1 MENKGKSL
9 RIISIICVLTL
20 IVLTILPGCNFIG
33 QTKKND
39 GAVAPVV
46 DDMGNQLCCPICQS
60 TDIKDDGNGTY
71 TCNAC
76 GNQWK
81 YDQAANQVDI
91 VDDSGNTIQTM
102 DVNAGYVSGGSS
114 GGSSYGGSSSGG
126 SSYVPGGSNGSNS
139 NGSSGSNGGSNNSG
153 GSSGGSS
160 NGNSSNKGSN
170 IDFKKLVQDIRASA
184 GRFADSVQIVYDEE
198 TDSITVKSKDG
209 RDTGLAGFKYSMTDQ
224 VFYTAEDAWQRNFGY
239 EETYD
244 NFAGAGAI
252 SYDTIRVKFNYQGDE
267 WMIQFWKG
275 QYGFVLI
282 GAEVGLYNR
291 KENATTSSYYDCVT
305 DEEKLNMSMKVYRQN
320 AENQNNYDLLF
331 KRTPSKTWWL
341 TGFTPGTL
349 SAGRYVVNDD
359 YTKKLMVQATINFD
373 TPEQAQA
380 FIGGLENTTTILH
393 NSPKR
398 NRSVKFTQVSA
409 AEFEKSTKTSKYAL
423 DENGKTVYM
432 SWR

>member
-46 DDMGNQLCCPICQS
+46 DEMGNQLCCPICQS

-114 GGSSYGGSSSGG
+114 GGSSFGGSSSSG

-139 NGSSGSNGGSNNSG
+139 NGSSGSNGGS
-153 GSSGGSS
+153 S
-160 NGNSSNKGSN
+160 NGNSSNGGSN
-170 IDFKKLVQDIRASA
+170 TESTTKKSIDYKKLLQDIKVSMKNFSEAI
-184 GRFADSVQIVYDEE
+184 DIYYDPV
-198 TDSITVKSKDG
+198 TGDITTQNPEGED
-209 RDTGLAGFKYSMTDQ
+209 RGLFGFKYNTKDQ
-224 VFYTAEDAWQRNFGY
+224 VFITAEDAWQRNFGY

-252 SYDTIRVKFNYQGDE
+252 SYDTIRVKFNYQGNE

-275 QYGFVLI
+275 QYGLVLI

-291 KENATTSSYYDCVT
+291 KENATASSYYDCVT

-320 AENQNNYDLLF
+320 ADNQNKYDLLF
-331 KRTPSKTWWL
+331 KRSPIKTWWL

-349 SAGRYVVNDD
+349 SAGSYVVPEDA
-359 YTKKLMVQATINFD
+359 TKKLMVQTTINFD

-398 NRSVKFTQVSA
+398 TRSVKFTKVSA
-409 AEFEKSTKTSKYAL
+409 AEFEKSPKTSKYAL
-423 DENGKTVYM
+423 DENGKTVYV

>member
-20 IVLTILPGCNFIG
+20 VVLTILPGCNFIG

-60 TDIKDDGNGTY
+60 TDITDDGNGTY

-81 YDQAANQVDI
+81 YDQTANQIDVIDE
-91 VDDSGNTIQTM
+91 SGNTIQTM

-114 GGSSYGGSSSGG
+114 GGSSSGGSSSN
-126 SSYVPGGSNGSNS
+126 STNNSNSSNS
-139 NGSSGSNGGSNNSG
+139 NSSNNSSSNSNSNNSG
-153 GSSGGSS
+153 S
-160 NGNSSNKGSN
+160 NSSSSE
-170 IDFKKLVQDIRASA
+170 KKSLAQTLVELNESLK
-184 GRFADSVQIVYDEE
+184 RFSDSVEFVYDPL
-198 TDSITVKSKDG
+198 TNSITVKTKDG
-209 RDTGLAGFKYSMTDQ
+209 RDTGFFGFKYSMTDQ
-224 VFYTAEDAWQRNFGY
+224 VFYTAEDAWQRNFGF

-244 NFAGAGAI
+244 NVAGVGAI
-252 SYDTIRVKFNYQGDE
+252 SYDTIRVKFNYQGKE
-267 WMIQFWKG
+267 WMVQFWKG

-291 KENATTSSYYDCVT
+291 DENSTNSSYYDCVT

-320 AENQNNYDLLF
+320 ADNQNKYDLLF
-331 KRTPSKTWWL
+331 KRSPSKTWWL

-349 SAGRYVVNDD
+349 SAGSYVVNEDA
-359 YTKKLMVQATINFD
+359 TKRLMVQVTFNFD

-380 FIGGLENTTTILH
+380 FIGGLENTTTIHH
-393 NSPKR
+393 NTPKR
-398 NRSVKFTQVSA
+398 TRSVKFTQVSA
-409 AEFEKSTKTSKYAL
+409 AEFESSAKTAKYAL

>member
-20 IVLTILPGCNFIG
+20 VVLTILPGCNFIG

-60 TDIKDDGNGTY
+60 TDITDDGNGTY

-81 YDQAANQVDI
+81 YDQTANQIDVIDE
-91 VDDSGNTIQTM
+91 SGNTIQTM

-114 GGSSYGGSSSGG
+114 GGSSSGSFNYGGSSGSSSSGG
-126 SSYVPGGSNGSNS
+126 NGTGGSTGGSNSG
-139 NGSSGSNGGSNNSG
+139 GSNGGSNIVTTTKKS
-153 GSSGGSS
+153 
-160 NGNSSNKGSN
+160 
-170 IDFKKLVQDIRASA
+170 IDYKKLAQDIKASMKNFSEA
-184 GRFADSVQIVYDEE
+184 IDIYYDPV
-198 TDSITVKSKDG
+198 TGDITTKNPEGED
-209 RDTGLAGFKYSMTDQ
+209 RGLFGFKYNTKDQ
-224 VFYTAEDAWQRNFGY
+224 VFITAEDAWQRNFGY

-252 SYDTIRVKFNYQGDE
+252 SYDTIRVKFNYQGNE
-267 WMIQFWKG
+267 WMVQFWKG
-275 QYGFVLI
+275 QYGLVLI

-291 KENATTSSYYDCVT
+291 KENATASSYYDCVT

-320 AENQNNYDLLF
+320 AENQNKYDLLF
-331 KRTPSKTWWL
+331 KRSPSKTWWL

-349 SAGRYVVNDD
+349 SAGSYVVSEDA
-359 YTKKLMVQATINFD
+359 TKKLMVQVTFNFD

-380 FIGGLENTTTILH
+380 FIGGLENTTTIHH

-398 NRSVKFTQVSA
+398 TRSVKFTQASA
-409 AEFEKSTKTSKYAL
+409 AEFAPSAKTSKYAL
-423 DENGKTVYM
+423 DENGKTVYV

>member
-60 TDIKDDGNGTY
+60 TDITDDGNGTY

-81 YDQAANQVDI
+81 YDQTANQIDVI
-91 VDDSGNTIQTM
+91 DDSGNTIQTM

-114 GGSSYGGSSSGG
+114 GGSSFGGSSSSGSSSGG
-126 SSYVPGGSNGSNS
+126 SSYIPGGNGGSNGGNS
-139 NGSSGSNGGSNNSG
+139 SGGSNGGSNIVTTTKKS
-153 GSSGGSS
+153 
-160 NGNSSNKGSN
+160 
-170 IDFKKLVQDIRASA
+170 IDYKKLAQDIKASMKNFSEA
-184 GRFADSVQIVYDEE
+184 IDIYYDPV
-198 TDSITVKSKDG
+198 TGDITTKNPEGED
-209 RDTGLAGFKYSMTDQ
+209 RGLLGFKYNTKDQ
-224 VFYTAEDAWQRNFGY
+224 VFITAEDAWQRNFGY

-282 GAEVGLYNR
+282 GAEIGLYNR
-291 KENATTSSYYDCVT
+291 KENATASSYYDCVT

-320 AENQNNYDLLF
+320 ADNQNNYDLLF

-359 YTKKLMVQATINFD
+359 DTKKLMVQATINFD

-398 NRSVKFTQVSA
+398 TRSVKFTRVSA
-409 AEFEKSTKTSKYAL
+409 AEFKKSTKTSKYAL
-423 DENGKTVYM
+423 DKNGKTVYV

>member
-39 GAVAPVV
+39 GAVAPIV
-46 DDMGNQLCCPICQS
+46 DEMGNQLCCPICQS

-114 GGSSYGGSSSGG
+114 GGSNYGGSSSGG
-126 SSYVPGGSNGSNS
+126 SSYIPGGNGGSNGGN
-139 NGSSGSNGGSNNSG
+139 SSGGNSSNGGSNTVTTTKKS
-153 GSSGGSS
+153 
-160 NGNSSNKGSN
+160 
-170 IDFKKLVQDIRASA
+170 IDYVKLVQDIKASA
-184 GRFADSVQIVYDEE
+184 GRFADSIEVIYDEE
-198 TDSITVKSKDG
+198 TDTITVKSKDG
-209 RDTGLAGFKYSMTDQ
+209 RDTGLFGFKYSMTDK
-224 VFYTAEDAWQRNFGY
+224 VFYTAEDAWQRNFGF

-252 SYDTIRVKFNYQGDE
+252 SYDTIRVKFNYQGNE

-275 QYGFVLI
+275 QYGLVLI

-291 KENATTSSYYDCVT
+291 KENATASSYYDCVT

-320 AENQNNYDLLF
+320 ADNQNKYDLLF
-331 KRTPSKTWWL
+331 KRSPSKTWWL

-349 SAGRYVVNDD
+349 SAGSYVVSEDA
-359 YTKKLMVQATINFD
+359 TKKLMVQVTFNFD

-380 FIGGLENTTTILH
+380 FIGGLENTTTIHH

-398 NRSVKFTQVSA
+398 TRSVKFTQVSA
-409 AEFEKSTKTSKYAL
+409 AEFETSTKTSKYAL
-423 DENGKTVYM
+423 DENGKTVYV

>member
-39 GAVAPVV
+39 GAVAPIV

-81 YDQAANQVDI
+81 YDQTANQIDVI
-91 VDDSGNTIQTM
+91 DDSGNTIQTM

-139 NGSSGSNGGSNNSG
+139 NGGNGTGGSIGGSSSG
-153 GSSGGSS
+153 GSSGGS
-160 NGNSSNKGSN
+160 N
-170 IDFKKLVQDIRASA
+170 IVTTTKKSIDYVKLVQDIRASA
-184 GRFADSVQIVYDEE
+184 GRFADSIELIYDEE
-198 TDSITVKSKDG
+198 TDTITVKSKDG
-209 RDTGLAGFKYSMTDQ
+209 RDTGLFGFKYSMTDK
-224 VFYTAEDAWQRNFGY
+224 VFYTAEDAWQRNFGF

-282 GAEVGLYNR
+282 GAEIGLYNR
-291 KENATTSSYYDCVT
+291 KENATASSYYDCVT

-320 AENQNNYDLLF
+320 ADNQNNYDLLF
-331 KRTPSKTWWL
+331 KRSPSKTWWL

-349 SAGRYVVNDD
+349 SAGSYVVSEDA
-359 YTKKLMVQATINFD
+359 TKKLMVQATINFD

-398 NRSVKFTQVSA
+398 TRSVKFTQVSA
-409 AEFEKSTKTSKYAL
+409 AEFESSAKTSKYAL
-423 DENGKTVYM
+423 DENGKTVYV

>member
-114 GGSSYGGSSSGG
+114 GGSSFGGSSSSGSSSGG
-126 SSYVPGGSNGSNS
+126 SSYIPGGNGGSNGGNS
-139 NGSSGSNGGSNNSG
+139 SGGSNGGSNIVTTTKKS
-153 GSSGGSS
+153 
-160 NGNSSNKGSN
+160 
-170 IDFKKLVQDIRASA
+170 IDYKKLAQDIKASMKNFSEA
-184 GRFADSVQIVYDEE
+184 IDIYYDPV
-198 TDSITVKSKDG
+198 TGDITTKNPEGED
-209 RDTGLAGFKYSMTDQ
+209 RGLLGFKYNTKDQ
-224 VFYTAEDAWQRNFGY
+224 VFITAEDAWQRNFGY

-282 GAEVGLYNR
+282 GAEIGLYNR
-291 KENATTSSYYDCVT
+291 KENATASSYYDCVT

-320 AENQNNYDLLF
+320 ADNQNNYDLLF
-331 KRTPSKTWWL
+331 KRSPSKTWWL

-359 YTKKLMVQATINFD
+359 DTKKLMVQATINFD

>member
-126 SSYVPGGSNGSNS
+126 SSYVPGGNGGSNGGNS
-139 NGSSGSNGGSNNSG
+139 SGGSNGGSNIVTTTKKS
-153 GSSGGSS
+153 
-160 NGNSSNKGSN
+160 
-170 IDFKKLVQDIRASA
+170 IDYKKLAQDIKASMKNFSEA
-184 GRFADSVQIVYDEE
+184 IDIYYDPV
-198 TDSITVKSKDG
+198 TGDITTKNPEGED
-209 RDTGLAGFKYSMTDQ
+209 RGLLGFKYNTKDQ
-224 VFYTAEDAWQRNFGY
+224 VFITAEDAWQRNFGY

-282 GAEVGLYNR
+282 GAEIGLYNR
-291 KENATTSSYYDCVT
+291 KENATASSYYDCVT

-320 AENQNNYDLLF
+320 ADNQNKYDLLF

-349 SAGRYVVNDD
+349 SAGSYVVSDD
-359 YTKKLMVQATINFD
+359 ATKKLMVQATINFD

-380 FIGGLENTTTILH
+380 FIGGLVNTTTILY

-398 NRSVKFTQVSA
+398 TRSVKFTKVSA
-409 AEFEKSTKTSKYAL
+409 AEFEKSTKKSTKTSKYAL
-423 DENGKTVYM
+423 AENGKTVYM

>member
-20 IVLTILPGCNFIG
+20 VVLTILPGCNFIG
-33 QTKKND
+33 QTKKHD

-60 TDIKDDGNGTY
+60 TDITDDGNGTY

-81 YDQAANQVDI
+81 YDQTANQIDVIDE
-91 VDDSGNTIQTM
+91 SGNTIQTM

-114 GGSSYGGSSSGG
+114 GGSSSGSFNYGGSSGSSSSGG
-126 SSYVPGGSNGSNS
+126 NGTGGSTGGSNSG
-139 NGSSGSNGGSNNSG
+139 GSNGGSNIVTTTKKS
-153 GSSGGSS
+153 
-160 NGNSSNKGSN
+160 
-170 IDFKKLVQDIRASA
+170 IDYKKLAQDIKASMKNFSEA
-184 GRFADSVQIVYDEE
+184 IDIYYDPV
-198 TDSITVKSKDG
+198 TGDITTQNPEGKDRG
-209 RDTGLAGFKYSMTDQ
+209 FFGFKYNTKDQ
-224 VFYTAEDAWQRNFGY
+224 VFITAEDAWQRNFGF

-252 SYDTIRVKFNYQGDE
+252 SYDTIRVKFNYQGNE

-275 QYGFVLI
+275 QYGLVLI
-282 GAEVGLYNR
+282 GAEIGLYNR
-291 KENATTSSYYDCVT
+291 KENATASSYYDCVT

-320 AENQNNYDLLF
+320 ADNQNEYDLLF
-331 KRTPSKTWWL
+331 KRSPTKTWWL

-349 SAGRYVVNDD
+349 SAGSYVVKEDA
-359 YTKKLMVQATINFD
+359 TKKLMLQATINFD

-393 NSPKR
+393 NSPRR

-409 AEFEKSTKTSKYAL
+409 AEFESSAKTSKYAL
-423 DENGKTVYM
+423 HENGKTVYV

>member
-20 IVLTILPGCNFIG
+20 VVLTILPGCNFIG

-114 GGSSYGGSSSGG
+114 GGSSSGSFNYGGSSGSSSSGNGTGGSTGGSSSGG
-126 SSYVPGGSNGSNS
+126 SGGGSNTVTTTKKS
-139 NGSSGSNGGSNNSG
+139 
-153 GSSGGSS
+153 
-160 NGNSSNKGSN
+160 
-170 IDFKKLVQDIRASA
+170 IDYKKLAQDIKVSMKNFSEAI
-184 GRFADSVQIVYDEE
+184 DIYYDPV
-198 TDSITVKSKDG
+198 TGDITTQNPEGDDRG
-209 RDTGLAGFKYSMTDQ
+209 FFGFKYNTKDQ
-224 VFYTAEDAWQRNFGY
+224 VFITAEDAWQRNFGF

-252 SYDTIRVKFNYQGDE
+252 SYDTIRVKFNYQGNE
-267 WMIQFWKG
+267 WMVQFWKG
-275 QYGFVLI
+275 QYGLVLI

-291 KENATTSSYYDCVT
+291 KENATASSYYDCVT

-320 AENQNNYDLLF
+320 AENQNKYDLLF
-331 KRTPSKTWWL
+331 KRSPTKTWWL

-349 SAGRYVVNDD
+349 SAGSYVVNPDQ
-359 YTKKLMVQATINFD
+359 TAKLRAEYVINFQ
-373 TPEQAQA
+373 TAEQAQA
-380 FIGGLENTTTILH
+380 FIGGLEKTTTIEH
-393 NSPKR
+393 NAPKR
-398 NRSVKFTQVSA
+398 TRSIKFTGLSV
-409 AEFEKSTKTSKYAL
+409 AEYEKSTKSAKYAVA
-423 DENGKTVYM
+423 ENGKTVYM

>member
-39 GAVAPVV
+39 GAVAPIV
-46 DDMGNQLCCPICQS
+46 DEMGNQLCCPICQS
-60 TDIKDDGNGTY
+60 TDITDDGNGTY

-114 GGSSYGGSSSGG
+114 GGSSYGGSS
-126 SSYVPGGSNGSNS
+126 YVPGGSNGSNS
-139 NGSSGSNGGSNNSG
+139 NGSSGSNGGS
-153 GSSGGSS
+153 S
-160 NGNSSNKGSN
+160 NGNSSNGGSN
-170 IDFKKLVQDIRASA
+170 TVTTTKKSIDYKKLVQDIKASA

-209 RDTGLAGFKYSMTDQ
+209 RDTGLAGFKYSMMDQ

-282 GAEVGLYNR
+282 GAEIGLYNR
-291 KENATTSSYYDCVT
+291 KENATASSYYDCVT

-320 AENQNNYDLLF
+320 AENQNKYDLLF

-349 SAGRYVVNDD
+349 SAGSYVANEDA
-359 YTKKLMVQATINFD
+359 TKKLMVQATINFD

-398 NRSVKFTQVSA
+398 TRSVKFTQVSA
-409 AEFEKSTKTSKYAL
+409 AEFETSTKTSKYAL
-423 DENGKTVYM
+423 DENGKTVYV

>member
-20 IVLTILPGCNFIG
+20 VVLTILPGCNFIG

-60 TDIKDDGNGTY
+60 TDITDDGNGTY

-81 YDQAANQVDI
+81 YDQTANQIDVIDE
-91 VDDSGNTIQTM
+91 SGNTIQTM

-114 GGSSYGGSSSGG
+114 GGSSSGSFNYGGSSGSSSSGG
-126 SSYVPGGSNGSNS
+126 NGTGGST
-139 NGSSGSNGGSNNSG
+139 GGSNSG

-209 RDTGLAGFKYSMTDQ
+209 
-224 VFYTAEDAWQRNFGY
+224 
-239 EETYD
+239 
-244 NFAGAGAI
+244 
-252 SYDTIRVKFNYQGDE
+252 
-267 WMIQFWKG
+267 
-275 QYGFVLI
+275 
-282 GAEVGLYNR
+282 
-291 KENATTSSYYDCVT
+291 
-305 DEEKLNMSMKVYRQN
+305 
-320 AENQNNYDLLF
+320 
-331 KRTPSKTWWL
+331 
-341 TGFTPGTL
+341 
-349 SAGRYVVNDD
+349 
-359 YTKKLMVQATINFD
+359 
-373 TPEQAQA
+373 
-380 FIGGLENTTTILH
+380 
-393 NSPKR
+393 
-398 NRSVKFTQVSA
+398 
-409 AEFEKSTKTSKYAL
+409 
-423 DENGKTVYM
+423 
-432 SWR
+432 

>member
-20 IVLTILPGCNFIG
+20 VVLTILPGCNFIG

-60 TDIKDDGNGTY
+60 TDITDDGNGTY

-81 YDQAANQVDI
+81 YDQTANQIDVIDE
-91 VDDSGNTIQTM
+91 SGNTIQTM

-114 GGSSYGGSSSGG
+114 GGSSSGSFNYGGSSG
-126 SSYVPGGSNGSNS
+126 SSSSGNGT
-139 NGSSGSNGGSNNSG
+139 GGSNGGSNNSG

-209 RDTGLAGFKYSMTDQ
+209 RDTGLAGFKYSMTDK
-224 VFYTAEDAWQRNFGY
+224 VFYTAEDAWQRNFGF

-252 SYDTIRVKFNYQGDE
+252 SYDTIRVKFNYQGNE

-275 QYGFVLI
+275 QYGLVLI

-291 KENATTSSYYDCVT
+291 KENATASSYYDCVT

-320 AENQNNYDLLF
+320 AENQNKYDLLF
-331 KRTPSKTWWL
+331 KRSPSKTWWL

-349 SAGRYVVNDD
+349 SAGSYVVSEDA
-359 YTKKLMVQATINFD
+359 TKKLMVQVTFNFD

-380 FIGGLENTTTILH
+380 FIGGLENTTTIHH

-398 NRSVKFTQVSA
+398 TRSVKFTQVSA
-409 AEFEKSTKTSKYAL
+409 AEFESSAKTSKYAL
-423 DENGKTVYM
+423 DENGKTVYV

>member
-60 TDIKDDGNGTY
+60 TDITDDGNGTY

-81 YDQAANQVDI
+81 YDQTANQIDVI
-91 VDDSGNTIQTM
+91 DDSGNTIQTM

-114 GGSSYGGSSSGG
+114 GGSSFGGSSSSGSSSGG
-126 SSYVPGGSNGSNS
+126 SSYIPGGNGGSNGGNS
-139 NGSSGSNGGSNNSG
+139 SGGSNGGSNIVTTTKKS
-153 GSSGGSS
+153 
-160 NGNSSNKGSN
+160 
-170 IDFKKLVQDIRASA
+170 IDYKKLAQDIKASMKNFSEA
-184 GRFADSVQIVYDEE
+184 IDIYYDPV
-198 TDSITVKSKDG
+198 TGDITTKNPEGED
-209 RDTGLAGFKYSMTDQ
+209 RGLLGFKYNTKDQ
-224 VFYTAEDAWQRNFGY
+224 VFITAEDAWQRNFGY

-275 QYGFVLI
+275 QYGFVFI
-282 GAEVGLYNR
+282 GAEIGLYNR
-291 KENATTSSYYDCVT
+291 KENATASSYYDCVT

-320 AENQNNYDLLF
+320 AENQNKYDLLF

-349 SAGRYVVNDD
+349 SAGSYVVSDD
-359 YTKKLMVQATINFD
+359 ATKKLMVQATINFD

-409 AEFEKSTKTSKYAL
+409 AEFAAEFKKSTKTSKYAL
-423 DENGKTVYM
+423 DKNGKTVYV

>member
-153 GSSGGSS
+153 GS
-160 NGNSSNKGSN
+160 NGGSN
-170 IDFKKLVQDIRASA
+170 IVTTTKKSIDYKKLAQDIKASMKNFSEA
-184 GRFADSVQIVYDEE
+184 IDIYYDPV
-198 TDSITVKSKDG
+198 TGDITTKNPEGED
-209 RDTGLAGFKYSMTDQ
+209 RGLFGFKYSMTDK
-224 VFYTAEDAWQRNFGY
+224 VFYTAEDAWQRNFGF

-252 SYDTIRVKFNYQGDE
+252 SYDTIRVKFNYQGNE

-275 QYGFVLI
+275 QYGLVLI

-291 KENATTSSYYDCVT
+291 KENATASSYYDCVT

-320 AENQNNYDLLF
+320 AENQNKYDLLF
-331 KRTPSKTWWL
+331 KRSPSKTWWL

-349 SAGRYVVNDD
+349 SAGSYVVSEDA
-359 YTKKLMVQATINFD
+359 TKKLMVQVTFNFD

-380 FIGGLENTTTILH
+380 FIGGLENTTTIHH

-398 NRSVKFTQVSA
+398 TRSVKFTQVSA
-409 AEFEKSTKTSKYAL
+409 AEFESSAKTSKYAL
-423 DENGKTVYM
+423 DENGKTVYV